1 MASSSLS
8 AVEVFMGEERAVRIE
23 GPVKS
28 RDKGPPLMAKALQ
41 MAVILTVSEG
51 WRGSPHWSPEQGRGW
66 DQQGQWR
73 TKLWLVGHGLRKF
86 QIIIDCGQRGVNEE
100 GAESGR
106 GNQGLEF
113 NESNV
118 RGAVTSFE
126 GDGGFSDVGLKKGQ
140 GAQVSDMERSI

>member
-28 RDKGPPLMAKALQ
+28 RDKGPPPMAKALQ

-66 DQQGQWR
+66 DQQGQWT

-86 QIIIDCGQRGVNEE
+86 QIIIDCGQRGVSMRRELKVA
-100 GAESGR
+100 GATVAWNLMKAMSE
-106 GNQGLEF
+106 
-113 NESNV
+113 V
-118 RGAVTSFE
+118 RSQASKAMEASVTS
-126 GDGGFSDVGLKKGQ
+126 
-140 GAQVSDMERSI
+140 A